1 MPPKKSPRSLIRKI
15 SLLVG
20 IAAGVYVGACFVAA
34 GQYIRPVRL
43 PEGPRPAFLQD
54 AQIPTGKYAVP
65 AWVSPNLLANPP
77 KMSQRPV
84 VILVHGMGG
93 SRSDWVELADALM
106 PRAEVIV
113 IATRGQTVSPVEK
126 VGFGGKESEEVIA
139 AAEWAKARTGGP
151 VIPVGTSM
159 GGAASW
165 LASEKRPDL
174 FAAVVTE
181 GAFARLDWAS
191 DDFLAV
197 KIPFGAAV
205 FHPVNLMARQMSGI
219 DPDEIRPERAARAW
233 RGRPALIVHGEADVM
248 FGARHAEALR
258 DASGAPIWWVPGAGH
273 AEVSRKAAPEFA
285 DRILQLVRPP
295 KLAGAK

>member
-15 SLLVG
+15 SLVVG
-20 IAAGVYVGACFVAA
+20 IAAGLYMGACFVAA
-34 GQYIRPVRL
+34 GQYIQPVRL
-43 PEGPRPAFLQD
+43 PEGPRPEFLQE
-54 AQIPTGKYAVP
+54 AQIPNGRYSIP
-65 AWVSPNLLANPP
+65 AWVSPELLANPP
-77 KMSQRPV
+77 KKSRRPV

-93 SRSDWVELADALM
+93 SRCDWVDLARALT
-106 PRAEVIV
+106 PSARVI
-113 IATRGQTVSPVEK
+113 ILATRGQTVSPVEK
-126 VGFGGKESEEVIA
+126 VGFGGKEAEEVIA
-139 AAEWAKARTGGP
+139 AAEWAKAKAGGP
-151 VIPVGTSM
+151 VVPVGTSM

-174 FAAVVTE
+174 FAAIVTE

-205 FHPVNLMARQMSGI
+205 FHPVNIMARQMSGI

-233 RGRPALIVHGEADVM
+233 RGRPALIVHGEEDVM

-273 AEVSRKAAPEFA
+273 AEVSRMAAREFA
-285 DRILQLVRPP
+285 ARILELVRSPGP
-295 KLAGAK
+295 ASAN